1 MFKRPYFLLLTL
13 SLALIS
19 CNTKE
24 RVARNHQAARAWLSA
39 NPCSGNTRVAGNW
52 KCEDPAWGSV
62 KLKQSGSHVT
72 GSMGMLTLEGNVQGK
87 DLYFVISDKNVARY
101 SAILRKRGQ
110 TLSGFYSAHLPFST
124 KDQKTLLLKRSVN

>member
-1 MFKRPYFLLLTL
+1 MSKLPCFLLLAL

-24 RVARNHQAARAWLSA
+24 RLASNHQAARAWLAA
-39 NPCSGNTRVAGNW
+39 NPPSGNTRVAGNW
-52 KCEDPAWGSV
+52 KSEDTSWGFV

-72 GSMGMLTLEGNVQGK
+72 GSMGMLTLDGHVQGK
-87 DLYFVISDKNVARY
+87 DLYFVISDKNFARY
-101 SAILRKRGQ
+101 SAILRKKAQ

>member
-1 MFKRPYFLLLTL
+1 MSKRPYFLLLTL
-13 SLALIS
+13 SLALVS

-24 RVARNHQAARAWLSA
+24 SVARNHQAARAWLAA
-39 NPCSGNTRVAGNW
+39 NPSSGNTRVAGNW
-52 KCEDPAWGSV
+52 KCEDPAWGFV

-72 GSMGMLTLEGNVQGK
+72 GSMGMLTLEGHVQGE
-87 DLYFVISDKNVARY
+87 DLYFVILDKNFARY
-101 SAILRKRGQ
+101 SAILRKKAQ